1 MSFDNGAADEQ
12 SDPHSVALRG
22 VERIEERAQT
32 LRTQAN
38 SSVADRQSHS
48 AGVVRLGLGEE
59 LTRSILH
66 IDHRVGGIA
75 DQIQNDLL
83 QLNPIAGDGREVVGE
98 LRMNYDAVSLKI

>member
-48 AGVVRLGLGEE
+48 AGVVRLGLDEE

-75 DQIQNDLL
+75 DQIQDDLL
-83 QLNPIAGDGREVVGE
+83 RLNPTAATGGGAAGG
-98 LRMNYDAVSLKI
+98 S